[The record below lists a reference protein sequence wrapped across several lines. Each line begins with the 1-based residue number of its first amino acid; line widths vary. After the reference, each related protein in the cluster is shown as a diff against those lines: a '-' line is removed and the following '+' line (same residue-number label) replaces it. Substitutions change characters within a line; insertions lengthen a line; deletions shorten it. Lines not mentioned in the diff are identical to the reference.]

1 MSPVEAAFL
10 AMFIIFGAVGVV
22 RGYARELG
30 VTTMLLIALFLLEI
44 IDERYIAVFNQVLT
58 WAGVPATAQSEAKT
72 AIFCGFLILIAFIS
86 YQGETLTFPGRGTSN
101 PISLG
106 TGLINGYFFAGSL
119 WYYLDKAG
127 WPWLRVDTQHF
138 TDFYRLVVKL
148 LPPAIFRWEYLIAL
162 AVFMLIMRVWK

>member
-1 MSPVEAAFL
+1 MGPIEAVFL
-10 AMFIIFGAVGVV
+10 TMFIIFGVVGVV

-30 VTTMLLIALFLLEI
+30 VTTMLLIALFVLEI
-44 IDERYIAVFNQVLT
+44 IDERYINLFNQVL
-58 WAGVPATAQSEAKT
+58 ARVGVPATSQSEVKT

-86 YQGETLTFPGRGTSN
+86 YQGETLTFPGKGKSN
-101 PISLG
+101 PFSLG
-106 TGLINGYFFAGSL
+106 TGLWNGYLFAGSL
-119 WYYLDKAG
+119 WYYMDKAG

-162 AVFMLIMRVWK
+162 AVFMLIMRIWK